1 MLYEIKENAKFNSH
15 EVYFDEI
22 PPHEVRE
29 SLKGLKMRWNHKKAC
44 WYGFASESELI
55 AAIQGNDEATVVTD
69 GYMGG
74 GAVYGSKSNKS
85 LYGADLSKAIRQD
98 IKAAGIKGATVSCKT
113 YSGGQSIKVKIKVH
127 DEDMADLA
135 EFAESYEVKGAWV
148 YTGTEHINTDD
159 YYSMDATQQREV
171 RESVARYE
179 WERSRKGIQINNY
192 HCSNYTVYSPEFL
205 AKLNH
210 IDDIVKAYRY
220 DESNSM
226 VDYFNTNFYYTIETV
241 GA

>member
-1 MLYEIKENAKFNSH
+1 MTYEIRENAKYNSH
-15 EVYFDEI
+15 EVYFDAI
-22 PPHEVRE
+22 PPFEVRDA
-29 SLKGLKMRWNHKKAC
+29 LKGLKMRWNSKKAC

-55 AAIQGNDEATVVTD
+55 AAIQGHDEATVVTD

-113 YSGGQSIKVKIKVH
+113 YSGGQSILVKVKIH
-127 DEDMADLA
+127 DEDMTDLA
-135 EFAESYEVKGAWV
+135 EFAESYKVKGAWV
-148 YTGTEHINTDD
+148 YDGANTIDVSK
-159 YYSMDATQQREV
+159 YYDMDIAHQKTVREV
-171 RESVARYE
+171 VAKYE

-192 HCSNYTVYSPEFL
+192 HCSNYTVYSPKFL
-205 AKLNH
+205 AKLEEINS
-210 IDDIVKAYRY
+210 IVAAYRY

-226 VDYFNTNFYYTIETV
+226 VDYYRTNFYYTIETV

>member
-22 PPHEVRE
+22 PPYTVRE
-29 SLKGLKMRWNHKKAC
+29 SLKGLRMRWNHKKAC

-98 IKAAGIKGATVSCKT
+98 LKAAGIKGATVSCKT
-113 YSGGQSIKVKIKVH
+113 YSGGQSITVKIKVH
-127 DEDMADLA
+127 DEDMRNLDEFIADYQIKGTWA
-135 EFAESYEVKGAWV
+135 YDGIESI
-148 YTGTEHINTDD
+148 HINEF
-159 YYSMDATQQREV
+159 YKMDGEQQEAIRKAT
-171 RESVARYE
+171 AKYE

-192 HCSNYTVYSPEFL
+192 HCSSYTEYSPEFL
-205 AKLNH
+205 AKLNQ

-226 VDYFNTNFYYTIETV
+226 VDYFSTNFYYTFETV